1 MHASLHAY
9 VCVRKDLKLESSA
22 GEHDA
27 IGAGKAA
34 RAQPGICIFIF
45 VMEREKQNIDP
56 LAQMHDA

>member
-1 MHASLHAY
+1 
-9 VCVRKDLKLESSA
+9 VRKDLKLESSA